1 MRSSSYAG
9 TGVAAALAV
18 TASLLAPAPASAAD
32 AERLPPWLLFVVSGG
47 AWSGG
52 ARLDAGGA
60 SADAKAG
67 GRGYYRIVAS
77 RGADNQAHVYLE
89 QMALQDGQPVA
100 VASAELKQI
109 DDRHGYVTDIRQDA
123 SGGSPSTDGF
133 SAFVTLKTNPKAADT
148 ETWTVAV
155 DEFGKI
161 SVGHE
166 SN

>member
-1 MRSSSYAG
+1 MRSSSCAG
-9 TGVAAALAV
+9 TGVMATLAM
-18 TASLLAPAPASAAD
+18 TAILLAPASASAAD
-32 AERLPPWLLFVVSGG
+32 VERLPPRLLFVVSGG

-52 ARLDAGGA
+52 ARLDAGDA
-60 SADAKAG
+60 SDSAKAD

-77 RGADNQAHVYLE
+77 RGADNEAHVYLE
-89 QMALQDGQPVA
+89 QMALKDGQPVT
-100 VASAELKQI
+100 VASAEVKQI
-109 DDRHGYVTDIRQDA
+109 DDRHGYVTDVRQDE
-123 SGGSPSTDGF
+123 SGGTPSTDGF
-133 SAFVTLKTNPKAADT
+133 SAFVTLKTSPKATDT